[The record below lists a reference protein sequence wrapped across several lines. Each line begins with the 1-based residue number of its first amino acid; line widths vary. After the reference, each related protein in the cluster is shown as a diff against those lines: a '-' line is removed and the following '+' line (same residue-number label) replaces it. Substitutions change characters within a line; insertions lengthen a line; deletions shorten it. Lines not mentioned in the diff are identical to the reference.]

1 MNITDSGCQIEA
13 PVFSPAEV
21 DVFLANFR
29 VTPEPRRRA
38 GTRHLMSNKA
48 VNELANDER
57 LLRIAQRALGRR
69 AVPFRATLFA
79 KSVAA
84 NWLIPWHQDT
94 ALPLAGDFADPEW
107 VSWSQKAGVRYAH
120 APAWALSRVVALRV
134 HLDPST
140 SENGP
145 LRVVP
150 GSHLA
155 GVLTDEVVRDYVQ
168 SHGQRACLVPR
179 GGVLA
184 MRPLLIHASSKAG
197 TDSPRRV
204 LHIEYADSL
213 DLKPGIRLAL
223 A

>member
-1 MNITDSGCQIEA
+1 MNISDSGCQIEA

-21 DVFLANFR
+21 DVFLANFC
-29 VTPEPRRRA
+29 VTSESKGRA
-38 GTRHLMSNKA
+38 GTRHLMSNRA
-48 VNELANDER
+48 VRELARDGR
-57 LLRIAQRALGRR
+57 LLRVAQKALGKP

-79 KSVAA
+79 KSGVA

-94 ALPLAGDFADPEW
+94 ALPLAGEFADPEW
-107 VSWSQKAGVRYAH
+107 ASWSQKAGIRYAH

-150 GSHLA
+150 GSQLA
-155 GVLTDEVVRDYVQ
+155 GVLTDQGVSDYVK
-168 SHGQRACLVPR
+168 SHEHRTCLVSR
-179 GGVLA
+179 GGVLI
-184 MRPLLIHASSKAG
+184 MRPLLIHASSKAE
-197 TDSPRRV
+197 TDAPRRV
-204 LHIEYADSL
+204 VHIEYADSL
-213 DLKPGIRLAL
+213 DLKPGVRLAV